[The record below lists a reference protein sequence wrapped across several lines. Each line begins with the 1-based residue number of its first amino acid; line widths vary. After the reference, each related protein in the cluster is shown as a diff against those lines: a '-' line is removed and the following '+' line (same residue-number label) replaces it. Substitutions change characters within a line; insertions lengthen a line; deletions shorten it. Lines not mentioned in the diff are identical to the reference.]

1 MMNVYTTFKSRNK
14 KFWQIF
20 KRFLTNRDKNEDK
33 DGKNGEKMST
43 AFKPSV
49 PKFSYLPI
57 FIEIWEKKKLS
68 IFLFENPTG
77 TFAWKGLIYLFFNL
91 IKEQPLNT
99 SNKTTHV

>member
-1 MMNVYTTFKSRNK
+1 MKTKM
-14 KFWQIF
+14 
-20 KRFLTNRDKNEDK
+20 
-33 DGKNGEKMST
+33 EKMGKKWVQLLNPLSQNL
-43 AFKPSV
+43 AICQ
-49 PKFSYLPI
+49 FSLKS
-57 FIEIWEKKKLS
+57 ERKKKLS